1 MVLTDGVLSDVKEGL
16 GLPVDDSAF
25 DVELLM
31 HINSS
36 VIELSQNGVSLPI
49 MVDAETKWIDLQDP
63 TRTEGNKSFQMVP
76 LYVMLNT
83 KILFDPP
90 PPSSVEHHANQ
101 IQKLL
106 WRLKLA
112 YEQS

>member
-1 MVLTDGVLSDVKEGL
+1 MDLTNTVLGDVKEGL
-16 GLPVDDSAF
+16 GLPVEDTAF
-25 DVELLM
+25 DTELLM

-36 VIELSQNGVSLPI
+36 VVDLSQNGVTLPI
-49 MVDAETKWIDLQDP
+49 IVNAETTWVGLQDP
-63 TRTEGNKSFQMVP
+63 TQTEGNKIFQSVP

-112 YEQS
+112 YE